1 MKMTDFCRRVEKF
14 VKTYPTPLAAGLTVL
29 LIIAGVWYAASRPNQ
44 RVIGAM
50 DNLAQLTENIR
61 RNYKNRPDYWG
72 LSTENVIQKQIAPSA
87 MLRDGRLT
95 SPVAAE
101 ISVGGDENGSMVMPG
116 MRSFY
121 IAFKNL
127 SKKDCV
133 DMAVYPLSEKS
144 SSGCFPLLLKTATKK
159 PFFNGAAKTP
169 CR

>member
-1 MKMTDFCRRVEKF
+1 MKMTDLRRRVEKF

-29 LIIAGVWYAASRPNQ
+29 LIIAGVWHAASRPNQ
-44 RVIGAM
+44 RVIATM

-72 LSTENVIQKQIAPSA
+72 LSTENVIQKQIAPTG
-87 MLRDGRLT
+87 MLRNGRLT

-121 IAFKNL
+121 IALKNL

-133 DMAVYPLSEKS
+133 DSAVYPLSEKS
-144 SSGCFPLLLKTATKK
+144 SSGCSPLRLKTAAKK

>member
-1 MKMTDFCRRVEKF
+1 M
-14 VKTYPTPLAAGLTVL
+14 AAGLTVL
-29 LIIAGVWYAASRPNQ
+29 LIIAGVWHVASRPNQ

-101 ISVGGDENGSMVMPG
+101 ISVGGDEKRQYGHAG
-116 MRSFY
+116 HAQFY

-133 DMAVYPLSEKS
+133 DMAVYPLSEKNNPGLAFRYS
-144 SSGCFPLLLKTATKK
+144 
-159 PFFNGAAKTP
+159 
-169 CR
+169 